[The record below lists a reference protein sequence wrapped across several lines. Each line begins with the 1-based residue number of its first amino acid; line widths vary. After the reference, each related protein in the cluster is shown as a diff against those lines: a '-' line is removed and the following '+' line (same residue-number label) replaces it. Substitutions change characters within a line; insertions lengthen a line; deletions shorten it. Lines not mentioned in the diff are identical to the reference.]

1 MFRYNPRL
9 IIHNIRK
16 SKIYSFINI
25 LGMAL
30 GIAAFSTEK
39 RSMEVGIRKVLGASI
54 GNIMNNISVEFL
66 KLVLIAHVI
75 AWPVSYFA
83 INKWLVNFPYKIS
96 LHLSVF
102 IIAGLAALV
111 ISSITIL
118 YIVFRSASSN
128 PIESIRYE

>member
-1 MFRYNPRL
+1 MIIYTLRL
-9 IIHNIRK
+9 VLCNIRK
-16 SKIYSFINI
+16 SKLYLFINI
-25 LGMAL
+25 FGLAL
-30 GIAAFSTEK
+30 GIAAFSTEQ
-39 RSMEVGIRKVLGASI
+39 RSVEIGIRKVLGASI

>member
-1 MFRYNPRL
+1 MIIYTLRL
-9 IIHNIRK
+9 VLCNIRK
-16 SKIYSFINI
+16 SKLYLFINI
-25 LGMAL
+25 FGLAL
-30 GIAAFSTEK
+30 GIAAFSTEQ
-39 RSMEVGIRKVLGASI
+39 RSVEIGIRKVLGASI

-66 KLVLIAHVI
+66 KLVLIANVI

-128 PIESIRYE
+128 PIESI

>member
-1 MFRYNPRL
+1 MFRYNLRL
-9 IIHNIRK
+9 IIRNIRK

-25 LGMAL
+25 LGLAL
-30 GIAAFSTEK
+30 GIAAFSTEQ
-39 RSMEVGIRKVLGASI
+39 RSVEIGIRKVLGASI

-66 KLVLIAHVI
+66 KLVLIANVI

>member
-1 MFRYNPRL
+1 MFRYNLRL

-25 LGMAL
+25 LGLAL
-30 GIAAFSTEK
+30 GIAAFSTEQ
-39 RSMEVGIRKVLGASI
+39 RSVEIGIRKVLGASI

>member
-39 RSMEVGIRKVLGASI
+39 RSVEIGIRKVLGASI

-66 KLVLIAHVI
+66 KLVLIANVI

>member
-1 MFRYNPRL
+1 MFRYNLRL

-25 LGMAL
+25 LGLAL
-30 GIAAFSTEK
+30 GIAAFSTEQ
-39 RSMEVGIRKVLGASI
+39 RSVEIGIRKVLGASI

-128 PIESIRYE
+128 PIESI